1 MRLFGARIGS
11 SCRIKP
17 GFRLKFPWRFVVGDH
32 CWLGESAWVD
42 NLAPVIIGDRVCISQ
57 GVYICTGN
65 HDFRST
71 TFDLKLGSIYIE
83 SDVWVASFSIL
94 CPGTH
99 LGSSCVIFA
108 GSVVNGVIPEGSLVR
123 VILFH
128 HWPALIFL
136 DMTTSPIPSLLIV
149 VPTLN
154 SYQLLPS
161 LLRSLQCQTWTNWR
175 LLFIDGPSSKDHRK
189 WLDTC
194 CSLDPRCSWVPQS
207 SSERGIF
214 GAMNQGFIASS
225 YLDHDFDWILFWGSD
240 DWAASPTAFED
251 VFSLVY
257 QSFESDPVSCPLPDL
272 IVCKGRYVK
281 IPLLTKFLSSCNVTF
296 TSQFFSI
303 IRSSSISFSSVLP
316 PPHQATFFE

>member
-1 MRLFGARIGS
+1 MRQELSLYRLPSTWDPGSIFIVRTLWFCLFGPITALRFLPGSFWRVLLLRLFGARIGS
-11 SCRIKP
+11 SCRIMP

-123 VILFH
+123 GN
-128 HWPALIFL
+128 P
-136 DMTTSPIPSLLIV
+136 
-149 VPTLN
+149 
-154 SYQLLPS
+154 Y
-161 LLRSLQCQTWTNWR
+161 
-175 LLFIDGPSSKDHRK
+175 
-189 WLDTC
+189 
-194 CSLDPRCSWVPQS
+194 
-207 SSERGIF
+207 
-214 GAMNQGFIASS
+214 
-225 YLDHDFDWILFWGSD
+225 
-240 DWAASPTAFED
+240 
-251 VFSLVY
+251 
-257 QSFESDPVSCPLPDL
+257 
-272 IVCKGRYVK
+272 
-281 IPLLTKFLSSCNVTF
+281 
-296 TSQFFSI
+296 SI
-303 IRSSSISFSSVLP
+303 IGQR
-316 PPHQATFFE
+316 